1 MFIGEYIHTLDSK
14 KRLAVPS
21 RFRSD
26 LGKKAVITRGL
37 DNCLF
42 IYPINEW
49 KKLAEKLGNLPVGQ
63 SNARGFMRLML
74 AGAME
79 VELDSAG
86 RILVPDYLKKY
97 AFLKKQAIVTGVY
110 NRLEVWDKSRWDV
123 YKQKSESTIGDMA
136 EELSDLGI

>member
-1 MFIGEYIHTLDSK
+1 
-14 KRLAVPS
+14 
-21 RFRSD
+21 
-26 LGKKAVITRGL
+26 
-37 DNCLF
+37 
-42 IYPINEW
+42 
-49 KKLAEKLGNLPVGQ
+49 
-63 SNARGFMRLML
+63 ML

>member
-14 KRLAVPS
+14 KRLAIPS

-42 IYPINEW
+42 IYPMNEW

-110 NRLEVWDKSRWDV
+110 NRLEIWDKSRWDV